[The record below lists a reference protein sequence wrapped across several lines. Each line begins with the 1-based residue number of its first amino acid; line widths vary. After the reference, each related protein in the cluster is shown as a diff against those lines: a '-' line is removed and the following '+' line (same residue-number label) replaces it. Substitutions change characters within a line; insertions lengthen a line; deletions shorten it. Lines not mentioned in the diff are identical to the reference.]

1 MFAVQIMSP
10 SCYGSRANDDDL
22 ATTGKAKEV
31 HLVMYILTVSLVW
44 KYFVSS
50 GKPADQKES
59 GFGGAP
65 SG

>member
-1 MFAVQIMSP
+1 MSSSREFRESPRDKSVFAVQIMSP

-44 KYFVSS
+44 KYFV
-50 GKPADQKES
+50 
-59 GFGGAP
+59 
-65 SG
+65 